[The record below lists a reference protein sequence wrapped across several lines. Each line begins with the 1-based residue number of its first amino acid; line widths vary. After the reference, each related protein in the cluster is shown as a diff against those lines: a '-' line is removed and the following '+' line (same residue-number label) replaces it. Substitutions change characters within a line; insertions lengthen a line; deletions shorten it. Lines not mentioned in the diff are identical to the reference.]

1 MLRLSMTRRCASGSQ
16 SLNQSTKRFS
26 SHRRSPATLVAVE
39 QKRSPVCWRQ
49 LKMRACLPR
58 NISGEK
64 RPVGGMRLSTVQSRK
79 NGDAGKPGGIVAA
92 KRTIRMPSVS
102 LKHAVY
108 LAKSQA
114 KQDSL
119 RTLYQADMAFL
130 SRQPNATRKPG
141 CPRWDTCL
149 QWRWIVLP
157 GRQG

>member
-1 MLRLSMTRRCASGSQ
+1 MLRLSMTMRCASGSQ

-26 SHRRSPATLVAVE
+26 SQRRSPAMLVAVE

-49 LKMRACLPR
+49 LKMHACLPR

-64 RPVGGMRLSTVQSRK
+64 RPVGGMRLSTVESRK
-79 NGDAGKPGGIVAA
+79 NGDAGKTGGIVAA
-92 KRTIRMPSVS
+92 TRNIRMPSVS

-114 KQDSL
+114 KQESW
-119 RTLYQADMAFL
+119 RTLYLAALTFL
-130 SRQPNATRKPG
+130 FRQPNATRKPG
-141 CPRWDTCL
+141 CPRWETCL
-149 QWRWIVLP
+149 QRRWIVLP